1 MKRIE
6 KVAIVLIVVG
16 TLQGPAMW
24 CLLHYTQVLMQPDG
38 KNLSFLQEI
47 LGCGSAVAASLIS
60 LVCAGW
66 LYLEAERQNH
76 SKWVWCL
83 LGLLF
88 KLPAVAV
95 FYSFAILETL
105 KKDRN
110 ANHASDATSE
120 HAPGAG
126 SSAHQG

>member
-1 MKRIE
+1 
-6 KVAIVLIVVG
+6 
-16 TLQGPAMW
+16 MW
-24 CLLHYTQVLMQPDG
+24 CLLHYTPVLMQANG
-38 KNLSFLQEI
+38 KGLSFLQEV
-47 LGCGSAVAASLIS
+47 LGFGSALAASLIS

-95 FYSFAILETL
+95 FYGFAILETL

-110 ANHASDATSE
+110 ANNGTE
-120 HAPGAG
+120 PIR
-126 SSAHQG
+126 